1 MRAMILAATT
11 MALAAATTPA
21 QAQQISL
28 EVDQA
33 QAVRL
38 STPITGIVV
47 GNAGVADVI
56 VHDANLI
63 FVLGKSVGTTQVIAV
78 DAHGRTVYSGI
89 ITVQASETRG
99 LVTVHRG
106 TEVSTLDCG
115 QRCIAVAH
123 PEATAE
129 GIEGATSALDARNA
143 FTRGGGGGGGN

>member
-11 MALAAATTPA
+11 VALAAAATPA
-21 QAQQISL
+21 LAQQVSL

-33 QAVRL
+33 QAIRL
-38 STPITGIVV
+38 ATPITGVVV

-63 FVLGKSVGTTQVIAV
+63 FVLGKSVGQTQVIAV
-78 DAHGRTVYSGI
+78 DARGRTVFSGTI
-89 ITVQASETRG
+89 VVRAGETPG
-99 LVTVHRG
+99 LVTVQRG

-115 QRCIAVAH
+115 SRCIAVVH

-129 GIEGATSALDARNA
+129 GMEAAVGAAEARNG
-143 FTRGGGGGGGN
+143 FTRGGGGSN